1 MKILLV
7 VMLTTSLKNN
17 NTTSNEDADL
27 DKAIQESL
35 MTASFHSASAEANK
49 ERPQPTKRGD
59 GV

>member
-1 MKILLV
+1 MMSV
-7 VMLTTSLKNN
+7 VGANHIIKNN
-17 NTTSNEDADL
+17 NAASKEDADL

-35 MTASFHSASAEANK
+35 MTASFHSASAEADK